1 MAGNVEFLEQSF
13 HEYAVYVNKNRAI
26 PDARDGLKQGQRIAL
41 HLMRSRS
48 GKIKVIAL
56 AGQMIAEELYV
67 HGDTAAA
74 ESISQLA
81 APYKNNVPLLTGQGS
96 FGSRSKPTAFA
107 SPRYIYVSRAPA
119 SDKLLYTDADIVPL
133 TENHDGSKWMPECF
147 YPMVPTHLINGVEG
161 IGVGYSVRIFPRNM
175 TDLITAITKCIRGQK
190 SDLPRIEPCF
200 DYLDNQRG
208 KFKDYNKAGNMVW
221 EFTGRVK
228 IKDTSTVVV
237 TELPAMNLTVEKFKE
252 QLNEMAERGDIKEF
266 RDNSAKLIN
275 IEIKLKRGQCRDW
288 TEEDAIDFLKL
299 RKEASET
306 FVVTSFDGKG
316 IVQYFYD
323 KDHKYPDPVER
334 YLREWTEWRFAK
346 YANRYENLIKLAE
359 QQALY
364 LQCVKACFDH
374 GMPDRI
380 SKKQNRADMKSDIV
394 QCAAKNKYVATDE
407 IADRISA
414 RASYS
419 WTREALRK
427 TLEEIIAV
435 NGSIREY
442 KILLKSDD
450 KRRDVFVDELNS
462 LKGMKIS

>member
-306 FVVTSFDGKG
+306 FVVS
-316 IVQYFYD
+316 IIS
-323 KDHKYPDPVER
+323 
-334 YLREWTEWRFAK
+334 TETLDAGLVPYRDTTEFM
-346 YANRYENLIKLAE
+346 RSEEL
-359 QQALY
+359 
-364 LQCVKACFDH
+364 
-374 GMPDRI
+374 
-380 SKKQNRADMKSDIV
+380 
-394 QCAAKNKYVATDE
+394 
-407 IADRISA
+407 
-414 RASYS
+414 
-419 WTREALRK
+419 REALAIEKVQALLRNPFDAE
-427 TLEEIIAV
+427 TNAF
-435 NGSIREY
+435 GSI
-442 KILLKSDD
+442 K
-450 KRRDVFVDELNS
+450 KRIRRAITKWIVRK
-462 LKGMKIS
+462 KGEKKTEFRLF